1 MIERQTLVQRVKAYA
16 EALEDGEVSELDYT
30 EHGLRIVIRRQIEP
44 ETHDVTQVAE
54 QAAPSRGRHVRVAS
68 GPMRRPARR
77 GGAPAGGAPVENLG
91 VAIAAPL
98 TGVYYNAPSPSSPPF
113 IAVGDTVQAGQVVCI
128 VEAMKVFNEIKA
140 EISGVVAAMIATNG
154 QLVQKGEPLIRVK
167 PI

>member
-1 MIERQTLVQRVKAYA
+1 MIERQSLVQRVKALA
-16 EALEDGEVSELDYT
+16 EALEGSEVGELDLT
-30 EHGLRIVIRRQIEP
+30 EHGLRIAIRRQLEP
-44 ETHDVTQVAE
+44 EPQYVTQVAE
-54 QAAPSRGRHVRVAS
+54 QHASSRGRRHRVAS
-68 GPMRRPARR
+68 GPMRRETTGR
-77 GGAPAGGAPVENLG
+77 GAFAGAPAENPG

-140 EISGVVAAMIATNG
+140 EISGVVVATIATNG
-154 QLVQKGEPLIRVK
+154 QLVQKGDPLIRVN